1 MVSWGTWL
9 CICCVIIKTFHTG
22 TITIEE
28 VRIAL
33 KTLGQDVSD
42 EEVAELMGDVSYG
55 RIICFIPGNID
66 ISIRY
71 LHY

>member
-1 MVSWGTWL
+1 MPNWGTW
-9 CICCVIIKTFHTG
+9 CVIKICSAG

-42 EEVAELMGDVSYG
+42 EEVAELMGDVSYLVMFDAV
-55 RIICFIPGNID
+55 INN
-66 ISIRY
+66 
-71 LHY
+71 HW